1 MYLQNINIRESKESE
16 LQLVFDVEQQAFGSE
31 KEAELVNNLLHDK
44 SAQPAISLLA
54 FIGNEAIGHI
64 LFTRAFIKDFR
75 ASPLSYILA
84 PLAVIPKYQ
93 KKGIGGMLIKDGLK
107 RLKEMGV
114 ELIFVLGHIKYYPRH
129 GFINNAGSL
138 GYPAP
143 YPIPEEVA
151 DAWMV
156 QSLKSDALR
165 KYSGKVFC
173 AEAMDKPE
181 YWRE

>member
-1 MYLQNINIRESKESE
+1 MYLQNIKIRESNESE
-16 LQLVFDVEQQAFGSE
+16 LQYVFDVEQQAFGSE

-44 SAQPAISLLA
+44 TAQPAVSLLA
-54 FIGNEAIGHI
+54 FNGNEAIGHI
-64 LFTRAFIKDFR
+64 LFTRAFINDSVAKP
-75 ASPLSYILA
+75 SSYILA

-93 KKGIGGMLIKDGLK
+93 KKGIGGMLIKEGLK

-114 ELIFVLGHIKYYPRH
+114 ELVFVLGHINYYPRH

-156 QSLKSDALR
+156 QSLKSGILSN
-165 KYSGKVFC
+165 YSGKVYC